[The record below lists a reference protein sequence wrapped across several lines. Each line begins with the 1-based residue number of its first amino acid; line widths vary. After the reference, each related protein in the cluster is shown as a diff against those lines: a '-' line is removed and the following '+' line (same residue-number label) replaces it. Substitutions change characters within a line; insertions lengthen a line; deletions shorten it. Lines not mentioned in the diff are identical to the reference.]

1 MVISS
6 SSNAGGGEAFSVE
19 LVFSIA
25 RVRTVASAKL
35 ETKLPRTKFLRFIRI
50 LDSRIRSPRVS
61 QGYEPFLSCPISI
74 EPSFTGRASDTS
86 DDQKSTAL
94 LICGLGKVK

>member
-25 RVRTVASAKL
+25 LVRTVASAKL

-61 QGYEPFLSCPISI
+61 RGYEPFFELHNLDRALPY
-74 EPSFTGRASDTS
+74 GRAPDTS
-86 DDQKSTAL
+86 DHRSTAL